1 MEFVKILPNLGFV
14 VFAGLLATAVNNWNT
29 VDPSEIMIEYEP
41 IIEEAVDVNSPSV
54 YMIVPVSKCSTLA
67 LAKVYAR
74 EALKDSVTTGE
85 KQWFLWRG
93 GFFNTEAD

>member
-1 MEFVKILPNLGFV
+1 M
-14 VFAGLLATAVNNWNT
+14 
-29 VDPSEIMIEYEP
+29 
-41 IIEEAVDVNSPSV
+41 NSPSA

-74 EALKDSVTTGE
+74 EALKDSITTGE

>member
-1 MEFVKILPNLGFV
+1 MEFIKILPNIGFV

-29 VDPSEIMIEYEP
+29 VDPSDIMIEYEP
-41 IIEEAVDVNSPSV
+41 IVEEEINIDSPSV

-74 EALKDSVTTGE
+74 NVIEDSSATGQ

>member
-1 MEFVKILPNLGFV
+1 MEFVKIIPNLGFV
-14 VFAGLLATAVNNWNT
+14 LFAGILATAVNSWNT
-29 VDPSEIMIEYEP
+29 VDSSEIMIEYEP
-41 IIEEAVDVNSPSV
+41 VVEEEISIDNPSI

-74 EALKDSVTTGE
+74 EALQDSATTGE

-93 GFFNTEAD
+93 GFFNTEDD

>member
-14 VFAGLLATAVNNWNT
+14 IFAGLLATAVNSWNT

-41 IIEEAVDVNSPSV
+41 IIEEAVDVDSPSE
-54 YMIVPVSKCSTLA
+54 YLIVSVERCSTLA
-67 LAKVYAR
+67 EAKIYAR
-74 EALKDSVTTGE
+74 GVIEDSTITGQ

>member
-1 MEFVKILPNLGFV
+1 MEFVKVLPNLGFV
-14 VFAGLLATAVNNWNT
+14 VFAGLLATAVNSWNT
-29 VDPSEIMIEYEP
+29 VESSEIMIEYEP
-41 IIEEAVDVNSPSV
+41 IVEEVIVDSPSV

-74 EALKDSVTTGE
+74 GALKDSATTGE